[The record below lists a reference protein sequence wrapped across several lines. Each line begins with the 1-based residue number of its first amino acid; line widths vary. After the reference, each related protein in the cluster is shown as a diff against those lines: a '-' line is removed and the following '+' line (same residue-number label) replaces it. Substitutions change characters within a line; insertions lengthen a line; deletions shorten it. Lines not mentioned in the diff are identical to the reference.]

1 MLYKDAAWQ
10 EHVTNWIAPPDA
22 DGYIHSTKFS
32 IEYLRTR
39 PELELTPYPW
49 NLHTLCTGYYYQDD
63 EDDPLVYDD
72 SLLGQEQYQ
81 DKYPCT
87 VLERHLSNTVDEE
100 DENDDDEEEDV
111 GTGYVYTV
119 EIEVPD
125 FARDNEDDDNDHAA
139 ATAPMRRVRVH
150 GYPHQDD
157 GIALYDKAYSQHWH
171 MKEAFRHKLAIPDD
185 MMPASWKL

>member
-1 MLYKDAAWQ
+1 M
-10 EHVTNWIAPPDA
+10 TNWIAPHDA
-22 DGYIHSTKFS
+22 EGYIHSTKFV

-39 PELELTPYPW
+39 SELATNPYPW

-63 EDDPLVYDD
+63 DDDDDEEDEDDPLFYDS
-72 SLLGQEQYQ
+72 SLLGQEPYQ

-87 VLERHLSNTVDEE
+87 VLERHLSNTVDEDEDE
-100 DENDDDEEEDV
+100 DENDDDV
-111 GTGYVYTV
+111 TGTGYVYTV

-125 FARDNEDDDNDHAA
+125 NDHEDHDEDHDAA
-139 ATAPMRRVRVH
+139 PTRRVRVY
-150 GYPHQDD
+150 GYPHQDE